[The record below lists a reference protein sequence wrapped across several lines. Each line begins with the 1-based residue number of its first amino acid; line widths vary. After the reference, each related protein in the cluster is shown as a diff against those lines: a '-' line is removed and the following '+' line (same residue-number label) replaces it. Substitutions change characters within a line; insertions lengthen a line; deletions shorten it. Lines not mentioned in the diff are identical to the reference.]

1 MLGEPIAA
9 IAEPVDMLRKLD
21 RLAQRIGGSHPLTH
35 RRLIE
40 DAEFRGQRVGT
51 AIAAMRASSLQRS
64 QAMTR
69 DELTRKILAVK
80 RAKSLTWKTIIA
92 EIGSGS
98 AVYLTA
104 ALMGQMKLR
113 PEQAERAAKLFGLS
127 EDETRLLQEIP
138 FRGSLPTAVPTD
150 PLIYRFYELV
160 QVYGTTWK
168 ELIQE
173 EFGDGIMSAIDF
185 EMTIERQPDPK
196 GDRVKLTLSGKFLPY
211 KEY

>member
-1 MLGEPIAA
+1 
-9 IAEPVDMLRKLD
+9 
-21 RLAQRIGGSHPLTH
+21 
-35 RRLIE
+35 
-40 DAEFRGQRVGT
+40 
-51 AIAAMRASSLQRS
+51 
-64 QAMTR
+64 MTR
-69 DELTRKILAVK
+69 DELTRKILAAK
-80 RAKSLTWKTIIA
+80 RAKGLTWKTIVA
-92 EIGSGS
+92 EIGGGS

-113 PEQAERAAKLFGLS
+113 PEQAERAAKLFELG
-127 EDETRLLQEIP
+127 EDESLLLQEIP
-138 FRGSLPTAVPTD
+138 HRGSPTVVPTD
-150 PLIYRFYELV
+150 PLIYRYYELV

-185 EMTIERQPDPK
+185 DMSIERQPDPK

>member
-1 MLGEPIAA
+1 MNRE
-9 IAEPVDMLRKLD
+9 
-21 RLAQRIGGSHPLTH
+21 
-35 RRLIE
+35 
-40 DAEFRGQRVGT
+40 
-51 AIAAMRASSLQRS
+51 
-64 QAMTR
+64 
-69 DELTRKILAVK
+69 ELTRKILDSK
-80 RAKSLTWKTIIA
+80 RAKGLSWKTIVA
-92 EIGSGS
+92 EIGGGS
-98 AVYLTA
+98 AVYVTA

-113 PEQAERAAKLFGLS
+113 PEQAERAAKLFGLDAA
-127 EDETRLLQEIP
+127 EQRLLQEIP
-138 FRGSLPTAVPTD
+138 YRGSLPGAVPTD

-185 EMTIERQPDPK
+185 DMAIERQPDQK

>member
-1 MLGEPIAA
+1 M
-9 IAEPVDMLRKLD
+9 
-21 RLAQRIGGSHPLTH
+21 TH
-35 RRLIE
+35 
-40 DAEFRGQRVGT
+40 
-51 AIAAMRASSLQRS
+51 
-64 QAMTR
+64 
-69 DELTRKILAVK
+69 DELTCKILA
-80 RAKSLTWKTIIA
+80 AKLAKGLTWKEIVD
-92 EIGSGS
+92 EIGGGT

-104 ALMGQMKLR
+104 ALIGQMKLR
-113 PEQAERAAKLFGLS
+113 PEQADRAARLLDLDD
-127 EDETRLLQEIP
+127 DEKRLLQEIP
-138 FRGSLPTAVPTD
+138 YRGSLPTAVPTD

-185 EMTIERQPDPK
+185 DMTIERQPDPK

>member
-1 MLGEPIAA
+1 
-9 IAEPVDMLRKLD
+9 
-21 RLAQRIGGSHPLTH
+21 
-35 RRLIE
+35 
-40 DAEFRGQRVGT
+40 
-51 AIAAMRASSLQRS
+51 
-64 QAMTR
+64 MTR
-69 DELTRKILAVK
+69 DELTRKILAAK
-80 RAKSLTWKTIIA
+80 RAKGLAWKAIIA
-92 EIGSGS
+92 EIGGGS

-113 PEQAERAAKLFGLS
+113 PEQAERAATLFELG
-127 EDETRLLQEIP
+127 EDEKRLLQEIP
-138 FRGSLPTAVPTD
+138 HRGSSPIVPTD

-185 EMTIERQPDPK
+185 DMAIERQPDSK

>member
-1 MLGEPIAA
+1 
-9 IAEPVDMLRKLD
+9 
-21 RLAQRIGGSHPLTH
+21 
-35 RRLIE
+35 
-40 DAEFRGQRVGT
+40 
-51 AIAAMRASSLQRS
+51 
-64 QAMTR
+64 MTR
-69 DELTRKILAVK
+69 EELTRKILAAR
-80 RAKSLTWKTIIA
+80 RAKGLSWKTVVA
-92 EIGSGS
+92 KIGGGS

-113 PEQAERAAKLFGLS
+113 PEQAERATKLFELD
-127 EDETRLLQEIP
+127 EDDKRLLQEVP
-138 FRGSLPTAVPTD
+138 HRGSSPTVVPTD

-185 EMTIERQPDPK
+185 DMSIERLPDPK
-196 GDRVKLTLSGKFLPY
+196 GDRVKVSMSGKFLPY

>member
-1 MLGEPIAA
+1 M
-9 IAEPVDMLRKLD
+9 
-21 RLAQRIGGSHPLTH
+21 S
-35 RRLIE
+35 
-40 DAEFRGQRVGT
+40 
-51 AIAAMRASSLQRS
+51 
-64 QAMTR
+64 R
-69 DELTRKILAVK
+69 DELTRKILAIK
-80 RAKSLTWKTIIA
+80 RSKGLSWKTIVA
-92 EIGSGS
+92 EIGSGT

-113 PEQAERAAKLFGLS
+113 PEQAERAARLFGLDD
-127 EDETRLLQEIP
+127 DEQRLLQEIP
-138 FRGSLPTAVPTD
+138 YRGSLPIAVPTD

-185 EMTIERQPDPK
+185 DMSIERQPDPK